1 MKILLLE
8 DEMKLLM
15 AMYQGLTEQQM
26 QVHTAT
32 DGKTGLT
39 LAQKHNYSVIVS
51 DIVMPSLS
59 GLEFLKQL
67 RSEGNHTPII
77 LLTALSHMDDKIE
90 GFEAGADDY
99 LTKPFDFQ
107 ELVLRIKALA
117 RRPVESYQVPTNLT
131 FEELDMNIHTKE
143 FFVDGKKVILT
154 PREYDLMAYFLKNPG
169 RVISKTEIAER
180 VWHLDFETGTNV
192 VEVYVNF
199 LRKKIERDFDKR
211 FIHTQFKTGYVLRG
225 AEEKTGN

>member
-1 MKILLLE
+1 MKVLLVE

-15 AMYQGLTEQQM
+15 AMYQGLTEQQL

-32 DGKTGLT
+32 DGKTGLA
-39 LAQKHNYSVIVS
+39 LAQKHNYAVIVS

-77 LLTALSHMDDKIE
+77 LLTALSHMDDKTE

-117 RRPVESYQVPTNLT
+117 RRPIESYQTPTNLT
-131 FEELDMNIHTKE
+131 FDELDMNIYTKE
-143 FFVDGKKVILT
+143 FFVNGKKVILT

-180 VWHLDFETGTNV
+180 VWHLDFDTGTNV

-225 AEEKTGN
+225 SEEKNGN